1 METNE
6 VTEDTNYEARLTQY
20 LAEKPLFEERIRII
34 DNLPKN
40 AIANEVEKIYLNYK
54 ELNKLSEDG
63 EYIENSKLVDSDIKV
78 EVKDGGIICYY
89 FDGQVAISYKTKSE
103 NTNNFNTPI
112 KPFSYSLFN
121 YSGNL
126 VSDPSPT
133 QVRSI

>member
-34 DNLPKN
+34 DSLPKN
-40 AIANEVEKIYLNYK
+40 AIANEVEEIYLKYK

-63 EYIENSKLVDSDIKV
+63 EYIENSKLVDSNIKV
-78 EVKDGGIICYY
+78 EVKDAGIICYY
-89 FDGQVAISYKTKSE
+89 FDGQVAISYKTKLE

-112 KPFSYSLFN
+112 KPFSYSSLN